1 MVVGDVKKGIATV
14 TTGAYLNIQP
24 AAGEEW
30 TIHNIF
36 HAAEVELYVSNG
48 TLTILFDSETQYG
61 AWLRHAFD
69 LANDFY
75 LCVKNVNASSQVIAY
90 CGKQTK

>member
-14 TTGAYLNIQP
+14 TAGNFMDIQP
-24 AAGEEW
+24 SAGEEW

-36 HAAEVELYVSNG
+36 HEAEVELYVSNG
-48 TLTILFDSETQYG
+48 TLSILFDSETQLG

-75 LCVKNVNASSQVIAY
+75 LRAKNVNAASKVIAY